1 MMKTL
6 IILVIGLSQ
15 VKMKKYMIETKDV
28 VGGFSKDRTN
38 NNEGMYLL

>member
-15 VKMKKYMIETKDV
+15 VKMKKYIIETKDAG
-28 VGGFSKDRTN
+28 GGFSKDGMN
-38 NNEGMYLL
+38 INEGVY

>member
-15 VKMKKYMIETKDV
+15 VKMKKYIIETKDA
-28 VGGFSKDRTN
+28 GAGFSKERMN
-38 NNEGMYLL
+38 NNEGMY